1 LWSLYFVILD
11 FLNEKLKWRE
21 QKEYTM
27 EEVKHIKTDC
37 LNNPEEKL
45 WIVTKD
51 IQEVKNIFYHI
62 KGLTYKDKPNYHFIR
77 DQLRSILTRNIE
89 IPSNIL
95 NNSHNLPPF
104 ANA

>member
-1 LWSLYFVILD
+1 VILD

-27 EEVKHIKTDC
+27 DEVKNIKTEC

-51 IQEVKNIFYHI
+51 VQEVKNIFFHL
-62 KGLTYKDKPNYHFIR
+62 KSLTYKDVPNYAYIR
-77 DQLRSILTRNIE
+77 NQLKSILNKNMEVPTNI
-89 IPSNIL
+89 
-95 NNSHNLPPF
+95 F
-104 ANA
+104 T